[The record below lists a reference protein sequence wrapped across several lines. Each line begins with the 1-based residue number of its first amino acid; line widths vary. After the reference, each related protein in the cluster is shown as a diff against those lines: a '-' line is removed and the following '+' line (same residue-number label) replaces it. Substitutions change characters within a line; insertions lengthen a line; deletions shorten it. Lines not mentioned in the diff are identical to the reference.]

1 MKKRRKRKVVFYKNK
16 RFLIY
21 SLLSLFLFLGMGYSV
36 LSTDL
41 DISGDITLKEYYEPT
56 LYNVL
61 KKAVKVGTYAREYEG
76 EHQDSMDPT
85 KSTEKIYHWYGSN
98 ATNGT
103 AIQDKFNVVFA
114 GICWQ
119 MIRTTD
125 TAIHTT
131 GDTIRKRKVSDIRNR
146 TATMDL
152 YENCI
157 YLSIHQNK
165 YEDSRIWGTQT
176 FYSANCDESREIA
189 GLIQNAVKSQL
200 QPKNKRQIK
209 KSGTDIYVL
218 YNATKPA
225 VMVECGF
232 VSNQSE
238 LNQLKDSTYQNN
250 MALSIATGI
259 INYNISE
266 VKNGSEV

>member
-61 KKAVKVGTYAREYEG
+61 KKAAKEGTYAREYEG

-98 ATNGT
+98 AENGT

-114 GICWQ
+114 GQCWQ

-125 TAIHTT
+125 TGGVKMIYNGEAENNQCLSTRGKHVGYRLRTSQSLNSNYWYGTDYTYDKTNNVFSISGTT
-131 GDTIRKRKVSDIRNR
+131 EQ
-146 TATMDL
+146 ATWS
-152 YENCI
+152 E
-157 YLSIHQNK
+157 
-165 YEDSRIWGTQT
+165 
-176 FYSANCDESREIA
+176 ANAS
-189 GLIQNAVKSQL
+189 GLIGKYTCKQATETGTCTTLYLVESYYNTTSAYVIPLNSNSNYSQF
-200 QPKNKRQIK
+200 
-209 KSGTDIYVL
+209 GTL
-218 YNATKPA
+218 
-225 VMVECGF
+225 
-232 VSNQSE
+232 
-238 LNQLKDSTYQNN
+238 
-250 MALSIATGI
+250 
-259 INYNISE
+259 
-266 VKNGSEV
+266 

>member
-1 MKKRRKRKVVFYKNK
+1 MKKSLIALILAIVVCV
-16 RFLIY
+16 
-21 SLLSLFLFLGMGYSV
+21 SSV
-36 LSTDL
+36 LLCQIQIVSSCTI
-41 DISGDITLKEYYEPT
+41 ISDKLPVIIIDAGHGGEDGGAIG
-56 LYNVL
+56 VD
-61 KKAVKVGTYAREYEG
+61 GTY
-76 EHQDSMDPT
+76 
-85 KSTEKIYHWYGSN
+85 EKDVNLEISLKLNDVLSIFGYKTHL
-98 ATNGT
+98 
-103 AIQDKFNVVFA
+103 
-114 GICWQ
+114 
-119 MIRTTD
+119 IRTTD
-125 TAIHTT
+125 SAIHTE
-131 GDTIRKRKVSDIRNR
+131 GDTIRQRKVSDIHNR

-165 YEDSRIWGTQT
+165 YSDGRIWGTQT

-189 GLIQNAVKSQL
+189 QLIQNAVKSQI
-200 QPKNKRQIK
+200 QPNNKRQIK

-232 VSNQSE
+232 VSNPHE
-238 LNQLKDSTYQNN
+238 LSQLKNNEYQCN

-259 INYNISE
+259 LNYNISE